1 LLTYSEQFDN
11 AAWTKLQSSVTAN
24 SATAP
29 DGTTTAD
36 SFIEDSSTNTHL
48 ALQIPSGVPTNTTFS
63 VSVYAKPNGRNW
75 IRLLENNGSGIA
87 AYFDIQNGAVGT
99 VLGGTTA
106 ITSVGNGWYRCSIRG
121 TTGAAQTSI
130 NFNIRLAN
138 ADGGE
143 SYTGNGTSGVFIW
156 GAQVELGTPTEYQ
169 PITDF
174 NTEFKAAFPTHS
186 LYVDSNG
193 VAPSVY
199 PGDQVGLILDTSR
212 GGLDSLGSELVT
224 NGTFTSNTTGWT
236 ATNSTLASVNG
247 ELEVTATSSSG
258 MYAGQTV
265 TTTSGKFYLLTA
277 SLRAP
282 SANTGVN
289 SARVY
294 IYETDS
300 LSSTILIGASQ
311 AVASEDS
318 TLTITKI
325 FRATASTAFIQLGV
339 GSSLAWGSSGDKAYF
354 DNISVR
360 EILGNHAYQTTSG
373 SRPALARTP
382 DGGRR
387 NLLTCS
393 EKFDDA
399 AWTKLFSSV
408 TANNEAAPDG
418 TTTADLMV
426 EDSTTN
432 GRYLQQSFTTTVQS
446 YTFSCYFKQP
456 TLNARRYVLLYHNE
470 SVKGWVFD
478 IQNGVVGA
486 GGTSGVTAPAA
497 YTITSVGNG
506 WYRCAITITGTAASN
521 QFRAYIVTHDGT
533 GGLASYAGNGSGS
546 MLVWGAQVETGSTAT
561 AYQKVGLTSDVTESG
576 KRDCWGLLFDGSDDS
591 LQTAEISFN
600 TWTQATRRNLLVDT
614 ESFGTSS
621 WTKTSSTVT
630 ENSEANP
637 IESLSTAD
645 SIIEVSATSAHN
657 VQQAATFT
665 TSAVHT
671 YSVYA
676 KANGRNLQFVIP
688 TAVVTSGYANF
699 DLING
704 VVGDKSAGV
713 TQQITSLGNGWYR
726 CAIEFTAATGGSQTI
741 NLALITASNSARGQS
756 YLGDGTSGIY
766 LWGAQLEAG
775 TLTDYQRVGTDKMT
789 VMAGVRKNSDAADGM
804 VCELTTTVNSN
815 TGSFYFTA
823 PELPSFSYALLS
835 RGTATASATQRASFA
850 TAAGLAPNTSV
861 ISSTHDIAGDLTTIR
876 RNGVAGTSA
885 TDDKGSGSFSS
896 AILYI
901 GSRAGSSVRFN
912 GIIYTL
918 IIRGATTPTGTIADF
933 EKNLLRLRAGM
944 GAF

>member
-1 LLTYSEQFDN
+1 MSLLLLMGDSAPSIGSLF
-11 AAWTKLQSSVTAN
+11 AN
-24 SATAP
+24 NEP
-29 DGTTTAD
+29 G
-36 SFIEDSSTNTHL
+36 L
-48 ALQIPSGVPTNTTFS
+48 ALDVETAYRRGWLYQDSAGAT
-63 VSVYAKPNGRNW
+63 VS
-75 IRLLENNGSGIA
+75 A
-87 AYFDIQNGAVGT
+87 AA
-99 VLGGTTA
+99 
-106 ITSVGNGWYRCSIRG
+106 
-121 TTGAAQTSI
+121 
-130 NFNIRLAN
+130 
-138 ADGGE
+138 
-143 SYTGNGTSGVFIW
+143 
-156 GAQVELGTPTEYQ
+156 
-169 PITDF
+169 
-174 NTEFKAAFPTHS
+174 
-186 LYVDSNG
+186 
-193 VAPSVY
+193 
-199 PGDQVGLILDTSR
+199 GDPVGLILDTAK

-318 TLTITKI
+318 TLTITRI

-354 DNISVR
+354 DNISIK
-360 EILGNHAYQTTSG
+360 EIPGNHVYQTTSG

-387 NLLTCS
+387 NLLIYS
-393 EKFDDA
+393 EQFDDV
-399 AWTKLFSSV
+399 AWTKDNSAAV
-408 TANNEAAPDG
+408 TANTTASPDG
-418 TTTADLMV
+418 TTTADTITAG
-426 EDSTTN
+426 TTGTFRQVRRLFALTSGN
-432 GRYLQQSFTTTVQS
+432 QRTFTCYLKAGTANIAYLLATDNIAHADGRYFDLSNGTLGGQTGMTVGS
-446 YTFSCYFKQP
+446 TI
-456 TLNARRYVLLYHNE
+456 TLNDSSIE
-470 SVKGWVFD
+470 SVG
-478 IQNGVVGA
+478 
-486 GGTSGVTAPAA
+486 S
-497 YTITSVGNG
+497 G
-506 WYRCAITITGTAASN
+506 WYRCRITFTVSVTTTFFFCVGIADADNSATA
-521 QFRAYIVTHDGT
+521 T
-533 GGLASYAGNGSGS
+533 AGKTIIA
-546 MLVWGAQVETGSTAT
+546 WGAQLETGSSAT

-591 LQTAEISFN
+591 LQTSEISFN
-600 TWTQATRRNLLVDT
+600 TWTQATRRNLISST
-614 ESFGTSS
+614 ESMSLTWVPTRASVAENATTAPDGT
-621 WTKTSSTVT
+621 
-630 ENSEANP
+630 
-637 IESLSTAD
+637 STAD
-645 SIIEVSATSAHN
+645 KIVEDNSASNTHRIAIGVTSSATTHTAS
-657 VQQAATFT
+657 VYLKAAGRDYAFVYLDANNGTGSFFDLANGVT
-665 TSAVHT
+665 GAVSGAVTSAIQ
-671 YSVYA
+671 SV
-676 KANGRNLQFVIP
+676 
-688 TAVVTSGYANF
+688 
-699 DLING
+699 
-704 VVGDKSAGV
+704 
-713 TQQITSLGNGWYR
+713 GNGWYR
-726 CAIEFTAATGGSQTI
+726 CSVTGG
-741 NLALITASNSARGQS
+741 ATATPAMWILTADSISSSS
-756 YLGDGTSGIY
+756 YTGDGTSGIFI
-766 LWGAQLEAG
+766 WGAQLELG

-901 GSRAGSSVRFN
+901 GSRANSSVRFN

-933 EKNLLRLRAGM
+933 EKNLLRIRAGM
-944 GAF
+944 GPF